1 MASVDGLPW
10 RRGAESVIIGSMNSL
25 PAIVLVLALAG
36 AACSK
41 ATSPA
46 TPTPT
51 ATSVDGK
58 WTGDLSVLGTLARMT
73 WTLTQTDTTVTGPV
87 LVQLPT
93 GTVLLNGTLSGTLSG
108 STLVYT
114 IAVSPGGIPFEPAC
128 TGQLAGGVAVSI
140 STASTLT
147 GSYNV
152 VSSTCSTPFSSGN
165 FTLTKTS

>member
-1 MASVDGLPW
+1 
-10 RRGAESVIIGSMNSL
+10 MNSL

-41 ATSPA
+41 ATTPGA
-46 TPTPT
+46 PTPT

-58 WTGDLSVLGTLARMT
+58 WTGDLLVLGTLARMT
-73 WTLTQTDTTVTGPV
+73 WTLTQTDTSVTGPV

-114 IAVSPGGIPFEPAC
+114 IAVSPGGVPSEPAC
-128 TGQLAGGVAVSI
+128 TGQLAGGVTVSI

-147 GSYNV
+147 GSYDV
-152 VSSTCSTPFSSGN
+152 VSSACSTPFSSGN